1 MTKGSIQG
9 QGQGHGRRD
18 RGLAPNIGLGK
29 KHFLTLYVVC
39 VRVKVGQHERAI
51 VGCLCNFAKAC
62 SVAGVPRAGH
72 GDGLAPGARGG
83 LRAHA
88 GGDLTLK
95 TSGGAPGQG
104 G

>member
-1 MTKGSIQG
+1 MCVSA
-9 QGQGHGRRD
+9 GRREHD
-18 RGLAPNIGLGK
+18 K
-29 KHFLTLYVVC
+29 M
-39 VRVKVGQHERAI
+39 
-51 VGCLCNFAKAC
+51 GCSLSFANAC

-72 GDGLAPGARGG
+72 GGGLAPGARGG

-104 G
+104 GSSERNIRSH